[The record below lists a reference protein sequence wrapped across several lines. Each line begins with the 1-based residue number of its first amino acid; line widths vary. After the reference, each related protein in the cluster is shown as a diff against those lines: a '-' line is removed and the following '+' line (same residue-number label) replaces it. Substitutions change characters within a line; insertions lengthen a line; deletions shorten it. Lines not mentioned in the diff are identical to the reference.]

1 MNSMSLLEYLVYK
14 ATKKSSILWWTTVL
28 GKYRQLR
35 IWEKGKKS
43 LQIDVVCVRIVVIG
57 FNFIEMLM
65 PQLMM
70 IVFACW
76 KGRHS
81 HYEKGDIWGSSFALC
96 GQISRRGIIVL
107 STM

>member
-1 MNSMSLLEYLVYK
+1 M
-14 ATKKSSILWWTTVL
+14 
-28 GKYRQLR
+28 
-35 IWEKGKKS
+35 
-43 LQIDVVCVRIVVIG
+43 QIDVVCVRIVVIG

-81 HYEKGDIWGSSFALC
+81 HYEKGEIWVVPLHYVDKLAGEE
-96 GQISRRGIIVL
+96 
-107 STM
+107 